1 MYNENYRSAGNEVEN
16 TVCAVIQGVPVV
28 LGAGEDSIRVID
40 VLDRD
45 EAEEDVFRRML
56 CA

>member
-1 MYNENYRSAGNEVEN
+1 MYIENYRNAENEAEN
-16 TVCAVIQGVPVV
+16 TVCAVLQGVPVV
-28 LGAGEDSIRVID
+28 LGAGADSIRVID